1 MRRIPGACS
10 TLTALL
16 RKRMRTHLRRSRPER
31 NPQRIPANTPPVFP
45 SLAPLIWPHLRCLVT
60 KAMSDRLLGF
70 VAISLLVWLGG
81 CAATQ
86 EAKSVE
92 KSGFLGDYSRL
103 KPGQRGSFFSQGAED
118 QALLV
123 YQNPDVDWRK
133 YKKVWVDPVT
143 IWMKREDSQLWDVSG
158 IDRQRLAAL
167 LWSKLDESLK
177 KDYETTSQP
186 GPDVLHIQ
194 VAITE
199 AGPSQVV
206 DDMVTSAALP
216 AKLLLSP
223 KSFTSGVAAFA
234 GSASAEMRVIDSATG
249 TILLEA
255 VDRRGGTK
263 SVGGSWSS
271 WHDVEEAYRFWAEKI
286 RYRLCQFRGGLDCV
300 EPKA

>member
-1 MRRIPGACS
+1 MHQIVG
-10 TLTALL
+10 L
-16 RKRMRTHLRRSRPER
+16 
-31 NPQRIPANTPPVFP
+31 
-45 SLAPLIWPHLRCLVT
+45 
-60 KAMSDRLLGF
+60 
-70 VAISLLVWLGG
+70 VAISLLIGAGG

-103 KPGQRGSFFSQGAED
+103 KEGQRSIFSQGAED

-123 YQNPDVDWRK
+123 YMNPAADWRK
-133 YKKVWVDPVT
+133 YKKVWLDPVT

-158 IDRQRLAAL
+158 IDRQRLATS
-167 LWSKLDESLK
+167 LWSKLDEQLK
-177 KDYETTSQP
+177 KDYEMTSSP

-194 VAITE
+194 TAITE
-199 AGPSQVV
+199 AGPSDVV
-206 DDMVTSAALP
+206 MDMVTSAALP
-216 AKLLLSP
+216 AKIIMST
-223 KSFTSGVAAFA
+223 KSFATGVAAYA
-234 GSASAEMRVIDSATG
+234 GSASAEMRVTDSATG

-263 SVGGSWSS
+263 SIGGSWYS
-271 WHDVEEAYRFWAEKI
+271 WHDVEEAYRFWAEKT